1 MISRMSHVCI
11 GTRDL
16 PAQREFFCDLLGC
29 EILHTFVNAAG
40 ETYGLILA
48 AGDGAM
54 IEMFN
59 QEAPVE
65 SPGRFRHL
73 CFQVEDIHKT
83 AAYFTDKGFTVEIR
97 HGKTDNVPQFFIEG
111 PENLSI
117 EFHQYNAD
125 FATYSDYLRRR

>member
-65 SPGRFRHL
+65 SPGRFIPSRICTYLFSGRRHS
-73 CFQVEDIHKT
+73 QDGSV
-83 AAYFTDKGFTVEIR
+83 
-97 HGKTDNVPQFFIEG
+97 
-111 PENLSI
+111 
-117 EFHQYNAD
+117 FH
-125 FATYSDYLRRR
+125 R